1 MNFIYMDNAAGTR
14 LLEEVFNEMR
24 PYFIKEF
31 GNPSSIHNI
40 GQAPREAIE
49 QARER
54 IAAMIGANHGEIYF
68 TSCGSESNNFAVKGE
83 KRL

>member
-14 LLEEVFNEMR
+14 LLEEVFDEMR

-49 QARER
+49 QAREPGQGVSLPR
-54 IAAMIGANHGEIYF
+54 LTRPRP
-68 TSCGSESNNFAVKGE
+68 TSPATTPRRPV
-83 KRL
+83 L